1 MFLLKNVRYKKIL
14 DIADLLIEDQKITCI
29 TGESGSGK
37 STLLRLVNKLISS
50 DSGVIYLNGEQLSS
64 IPSVS
69 LRRKVLMLPQT
80 PVIFPGSVRDNLLIG
95 LLFTGQKPV
104 DDPLMVSIMDWLHLH
119 VDLDSDCEP
128 LSGGEKQRLS
138 IARMILIDPDVFL
151 LDEPTS
157 ALDENTEQNVIDQVA
172 QYAKE
177 KGKTLIIVTHS
188 KQLTQRIADIVVEIK
203 SGKIISREVLRP

>member
-37 STLLRLVNKLISS
+37 STLLRLLNKLISS
-50 DSGVIYLNGEQLSS
+50 DSGDIYFNGEQLSS

-95 LLFTGQKPV
+95 LLFTG
-104 DDPLMVSIMDWLHLH
+104 
-119 VDLDSDCEP
+119 
-128 LSGGEKQRLS
+128 
-138 IARMILIDPDVFL
+138 
-151 LDEPTS
+151 
-157 ALDENTEQNVIDQVA
+157 
-172 QYAKE
+172 
-177 KGKTLIIVTHS
+177 
-188 KQLTQRIADIVVEIK
+188 
-203 SGKIISREVLRP
+203 